1 MPKGPMA
8 PSRETLIQSLNSAF
22 FTPVKGERP
31 NPTDSGYLLCRKA
44 RQLLGVPEN
53 RIVDTSDALSHAYDG
68 RPIIFLDDFVGSG
81 DQFLTTWTRD
91 MNGRSF
97 QGAHSI
103 TGFTA
108 IYITLVT
115 TELGLNAIRSNA
127 PQVAVCAAHV
137 LDKKSTV
144 FGIEA
149 EPEVITNI
157 ESILTKYSARLTPKE
172 DYMTAT
178 TQYRTY
184 GYKKVGL
191 MFGFEH
197 SIPDATLPIFWSPG
211 TGNWEPLI
219 ERV

>member
-1 MPKGPMA
+1 MA
-8 PSRETLIQSLNSAF
+8 PTRETLIQSLKSAV

-44 RQLLGVPEN
+44 RQLLGVSEH
-53 RIVDTSDALSHAYDG
+53 RIVDTSDALSYAYEG
-68 RPIIFLDDFVGSG
+68 KPIVFLDDFVGSG
-81 DQFLTTWTRD
+81 DQFLSTWKRD
-91 MNGRSF
+91 TNGRSF
-97 QGAHSI
+97 QDAQRE
-103 TGFTA
+103 TGFIA

-115 TELGLNAIRSNA
+115 TEFGLNAIRSDA

-144 FGIEA
+144 FGIDA
-149 EPEVITNI
+149 EPRVIENI

-172 DYMTAT
+172 SYMVT
-178 TQYRTY
+178 TPQYRTF

-191 MFGFEH
+191 MFGFDH

-211 TGNWEPLI
+211 TNNWEPLI

>member
-8 PSRETLIQSLNSAF
+8 PSRETLIQSLSSAV
-22 FTPVKGERP
+22 FTPVKGEHP

-68 RPIIFLDDFVGSG
+68 RPIVFLDDFVGSG

-144 FGIEA
+144 FGIDA
-149 EPEVITNI
+149 EPEVIKNI

-178 TQYRTY
+178 TQYRTF

-211 TGNWEPLI
+211 TNNWEPLI